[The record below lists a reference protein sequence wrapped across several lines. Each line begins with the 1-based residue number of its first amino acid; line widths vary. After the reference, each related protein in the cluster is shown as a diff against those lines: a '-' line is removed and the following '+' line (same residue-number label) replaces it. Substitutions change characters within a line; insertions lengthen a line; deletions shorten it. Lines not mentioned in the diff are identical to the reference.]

1 MNKKGDISLNIII
14 MAAVGLL
21 VLVILSVIFIGK
33 MGITSRGVDD
43 CSTKG
48 GVCKD
53 VSPGCD
59 TVSGEKTA
67 PVSWKCFNTVD
78 NKVDNNKV
86 CCLTI

>member
-43 CSTKG
+43 CGTKG
-48 GVCKD
+48 GSCVAKD
-53 VSPGCD
+53 PGCNIAE
-59 TVSGEKTA
+59 GEKAA
-67 PVSWKCFNTVD
+67 PVSWKCFDAATNKQDD
-78 NKVDNNKV
+78 NKI